1 MRNRAVR
8 NAASTMSHLC
18 QVTIR
23 VAATLVF
30 ITVAFVLVLQY
41 FGIPVPSAEQF
52 IRDAERIL

>member
-8 NAASTMSHLC
+8 SAASKMSHVC

-30 ITVAFVLVLQY
+30 LTVAFVLVLRY
-41 FGIPVPSAEQF
+41 FGIPVPSAEQV
-52 IRDAERIL
+52 IRDAARIL